1 MAWKAAPRGM
11 SNRQLTVSKLLEG
24 LKMFSR
30 KKSILSRYVKK
41 VSLKKVKESCLNL
54 TKLHK
59 IETVISI
66 FFRMEM
72 NHLIY
77 PYYLEQ

>member
-1 MAWKAAPRGM
+1 
-11 SNRQLTVSKLLEG
+11 
-24 LKMFSR
+24 MF
-30 KKSILSRYVKK
+30 
-41 VSLKKVKESCLNL
+41 LKKVKESCLNL

-59 IETVISI
+59 IETVSV

-77 PYYLEQ
+77 PYYPEQ

>member
-1 MAWKAAPRGM
+1 
-11 SNRQLTVSKLLEG
+11 
-24 LKMFSR
+24 MFSR
-30 KKSILSRYVKK
+30 KKSILSRYIKK
-41 VSLKKVKESCLNL
+41 VFLKKVKESCLFL

-59 IETVISI
+59 IETVSI

-72 NHLIY
+72 NHLRY